1 MNNIFKKNINNV
13 YEYVDLTRN
22 VRRFNNAS
30 YIDGYNDSVLD
41 HTARVVF
48 LSLEFAEYLKKD
60 FNLEIDT
67 VLLMRIA
74 MFHDLA
80 EIETGDMSGPVK
92 DEVPEIKELM
102 EMVEQEY
109 LKRIFYKEFI
119 DKIYDGNSLEYKIMK
134 LADKYDV
141 YLQMYLISGKYHKKT
156 SQFSKINSI
165 MVNTM
170 HKIKEMD
177 IYKTYFTN
185 YLEFDGVES

>member
-1 MNNIFKKNINNV
+1 VDNIYKKSINDV

-41 HTARVVF
+41 HTARVAF
-48 LSLEFAEYLKKD
+48 LSLEFAEYIKKE
-60 FNLEIDT
+60 FNKEIDT

-74 MFHDLA
+74 LFHDLA

-92 DEVPEIKELM
+92 DDIPDMKNLLEI
-102 EMVEQEY
+102 VDQEY

-119 DKIYDGNSLEYKIMK
+119 DKIYDGNSLEYKIVK
-134 LADKYDV
+134 LADKFDV
-141 YLQMYLISGKYHKKT
+141 YRQMYIVSGKYHKKT
-156 SQFSKINSI
+156 TQYSKINYI

-170 HKIKEMD
+170 NKIKNMEV
-177 IYKTYFTN
+177 YNEYFKE
-185 YLEFDGVES
+185 YIIFDGQH